1 MNSLKEKIISETED
15 LLADIEI
22 AVRTNLNP
30 YFDLVSDIAGHLL
43 FAGGKRL
50 RPLLMIL
57 SAGICGNIKKDY
69 ATLSSMFEYL
79 HTASLLHDDLIDG
92 ASIRRG
98 KPVAHSIWGNS
109 AAVLTGDFLLA
120 RSLSIAA
127 KTDIPA
133 IVEVIAEITEYMS
146 QGEIFQLMNK
156 ERLDLSEKE
165 YMEIIK
171 CKTAVLFRG
180 ACKTGALIAGAAGD
194 KEAALASYGMNLGIA
209 FQMADDLLD
218 YTSDSKLLGKEA
230 GADIREG
237 KLTLPVIYVL
247 GKINSKE
254 ADSKEIDSKEF
265 DSKNRRFIE
274 KIIIDKNFNA
284 DDFNK
289 LIELLKKYQG
299 LSYTKRLAADY
310 VEKAKKSLDLFIP
323 SKIKETLFNIADY
336 AMVRKT

>member
-1 MNSLKEKIISETED
+1 MNTLKEKIISETEYM
-15 LLADIEI
+15 LADIET

-30 YFDLVSDIAGHLL
+30 HFDLVSDIAGHIL

-57 SAGICGNIKKDY
+57 SAGICGNIKKNY
-69 ATLSSMFEYL
+69 ATISSMFEYL

-98 KPVAHSIWGNS
+98 KPVANSIWGNS

-127 KTDIPA
+127 KTGIPA
-133 IVEVIAEITEYMS
+133 IIEVIAEITEYMS
-146 QGEIFQLMNK
+146 QGEIFQLVNK
-156 ERLDLSEKE
+156 KRLDLSEKE
-165 YMEIIK
+165 YMKIIK

-180 ACKTGALIAGAAGD
+180 ACKTGALITGATKD

-218 YTSDSKLLGKEA
+218 YTSDSKLLGKKT

-237 KLTLPVIYVL
+237 KLTLPVIYAL
-247 GKINSKE
+247 GQAGSE
-254 ADSKEIDSKEF
+254 ETDSKEPDSKKP
-265 DSKNRRFIE
+265 DSKDLRFIE
-274 KIIIDKNFNA
+274 KIIRNKNFN
-284 DDFNK
+284 DNDFNK

-299 LSYTKRLAADY
+299 LSYTQKLAKDY
-310 VEKAKKSLDLFIP
+310 VQKAKNSLDIFIS
-323 SKIKETLFNIADY
+323 SKTKETLLNVADY

>member
-1 MNSLKEKIISETED
+1 MNSLKEKIISETEG
-15 LLADIEI
+15 LIADIET
-22 AVRTNLNP
+22 AVRINLNP
-30 YFDLVSDIAGHLL
+30 HFDLVSDIAGHIL

-98 KPVAHSIWGNS
+98 KPVANSIWGNS

-127 KTDIPA
+127 KTGISA
-133 IVEVIAEITEYMS
+133 IVEVLAEITEYMS

-156 ERLDLSEKE
+156 ERLDLSKKE
-165 YMEIIK
+165 YMKIIK

-180 ACKTGALIAGAAGD
+180 ACKTGALITGAAKD
-194 KEAALASYGMNLGIA
+194 KETALASYGMNLGIA

-218 YTSDSKLLGKEA
+218 YTSDSKLLGKKT

-237 KLTLPVIYVL
+237 KLTLPVIYAL
-247 GKINSKE
+247 DKT
-254 ADSKEIDSKEF
+254 DSED
-265 DSKNRRFIE
+265 RRFIE
-274 KIIIDKNFNA
+274 KIIINKNFN
-284 DDFNK
+284 DNDFNK
-289 LIELLKKYQG
+289 LIDLLKKYQG
-299 LSYTKRLAADY
+299 LSYTQKLASEY
-310 VEKAKKSLDLFIP
+310 VEKAKNSLDIFTP
-323 SKIKETLFNIADY
+323 SKTKETLLNVADY
-336 AMVRKT
+336 AMDRKA

>member
-1 MNSLKEKIISETED
+1 MNSLKDKIISETGD
-15 LLADIEI
+15 LLADIETAI
-22 AVRTNLNP
+22 RTNLNP

-127 KTDIPA
+127 KTGISA

-180 ACKTGALIAGAAGD
+180 ACKTGALITGAAGD
-194 KEAALASYGMNLGIA
+194 KEAAIASYGMNLGIA

-247 GKINSKE
+247 DKT
-254 ADSKEIDSKEF
+254 DSKD
-265 DSKNRRFIE
+265 RRFIE
-274 KIIIDKNFNA
+274 KIIRNKNFNA

-310 VEKAKKSLDLFIP
+310 VEKAKNSLDIFIP

>member
-15 LLADIEI
+15 LIADIET
-22 AVRTNLNP
+22 AVRINVNP
-30 YFDLVSDIAGHLL
+30 HFDLVSDIAGHIL

-98 KPVAHSIWGNS
+98 KPVANSIWGNS

-127 KTDIPA
+127 KTGISA
-133 IVEVIAEITEYMS
+133 IVEVLAEITEYMS

-156 ERLDLSEKE
+156 KRLDLSEKE
-165 YMEIIK
+165 YMKIIK

-180 ACKTGALIAGAAGD
+180 ACKTGALIAGAAKD

-218 YTSDSKLLGKEA
+218 YNSDSKLLGKKT

-237 KLTLPVIYVL
+237 KLTLPVIYAL
-247 GKINSKE
+247 DKT
-254 ADSKEIDSKEF
+254 DSED
-265 DSKNRRFIE
+265 RRFIE
-274 KIIIDKNFNA
+274 KIIINKNFNYN
-284 DDFNK
+284 DFNK
-289 LIELLKKYQG
+289 LIDLLKKYQG
-299 LSYTKRLAADY
+299 LSYTQKLASEY
-310 VEKAKKSLDLFIP
+310 VEKAKNSLDIFTS
-323 SKIKETLFNIADY
+323 SKTKETLLNVADY
-336 AMVRKT
+336 AMDRKA

>member
-1 MNSLKEKIISETED
+1 MNSLKEKIISETEG
-15 LLADIEI
+15 LIADIET
-22 AVRTNLNP
+22 AVRINLNP
-30 YFDLVSDIAGHLL
+30 HFDLVSDIAGHIL

-57 SAGICGNIKKDY
+57 SAGICGNIKKNY

-98 KPVAHSIWGNS
+98 KPVANSIWGNS

-127 KTDIPA
+127 KTGISA
-133 IVEVIAEITEYMS
+133 IVEVLAEITEYMS

-156 ERLDLSEKE
+156 ERLDLSKKE
-165 YMEIIK
+165 YMKIIK

-180 ACKTGALIAGAAGD
+180 ACKTGALIAGAAKD

-218 YTSDSKLLGKEA
+218 YTSDSKLLGKKT

-237 KLTLPVIYVL
+237 KLTLPVIYAL
-247 GKINSKE
+247 DKT
-254 ADSKEIDSKEF
+254 DSED
-265 DSKNRRFIE
+265 RRFIE
-274 KIIIDKNFNA
+274 KIIINKNFND

-289 LIELLKKYQG
+289 LIDLLKKYQG
-299 LSYTKRLAADY
+299 LSYTQKLTSEY
-310 VEKAKKSLDLFIP
+310 VEKAKNSLDIFTP
-323 SKIKETLFNIADY
+323 SKTKETLLNVADY
-336 AMVRKT
+336 AMDRKA

>member
-1 MNSLKEKIISETED
+1 MSSLKEKIISETED
-15 LLADIEI
+15 LIADIETAI
-22 AVRTNLNP
+22 RINLNP
-30 YFDLVSDIAGHLL
+30 HFDLVSEIAGHIL

-98 KPVAHSIWGNS
+98 KPVANSIWGNS

-127 KTDIPA
+127 KTGISA
-133 IVEVIAEITEYMS
+133 IVEVLAEITEYMS

-156 ERLDLSEKE
+156 ERLDLSEQE
-165 YMEIIK
+165 YMKIIK

-180 ACKTGALIAGAAGD
+180 ACKTGALIAGAAQD

-209 FQMADDLLD
+209 FQIADDLLD
-218 YTSDSKLLGKEA
+218 YNSDSKLLGKKT

-237 KLTLPVIYVL
+237 KLTLPLIYSL
-247 GKINSKE
+247 DKT
-254 ADSKEIDSKEF
+254 DSED
-265 DSKNRRFIE
+265 RRFIE
-274 KIIIDKNFNA
+274 KIIINKNFN
-284 DDFNK
+284 DNDFNK
-289 LIELLKKYQG
+289 LIDLLKKYQG
-299 LSYTKRLAADY
+299 ISYTQKLASEY
-310 VEKAKKSLDLFIP
+310 VEKAKNSLDIFTP
-323 SKIKETLFNIADY
+323 SKTKETLLNVADY
-336 AMVRKT
+336 AMDRKA

>member
-1 MNSLKEKIISETED
+1 MNSLKEKIISETEG
-15 LLADIEI
+15 LIADIET
-22 AVRTNLNP
+22 AVRINLNP
-30 YFDLVSDIAGHLL
+30 HFDLVSDIAGHIL

-98 KPVAHSIWGNS
+98 KPVANSIWGNS

-127 KTDIPA
+127 KTGISA
-133 IVEVIAEITEYMS
+133 IVEVLAEITEYMS

-156 ERLDLSEKE
+156 ERLDLSKKE
-165 YMEIIK
+165 YMKIIK

-180 ACKTGALIAGAAGD
+180 ACKTGALITGAAKD
-194 KEAALASYGMNLGIA
+194 KETALASYGMNLGIA

-247 GKINSKE
+247 DK
-254 ADSKEIDSKEF
+254 IDSIET

-274 KIIIDKNFNA
+274 KIIRNKNFNA

-310 VEKAKKSLDLFIP
+310 VEKAKNSLDIFTS